1 MTPAPTP
8 PGRRGPA
15 VVGLVLAAGAG
26 RRLGTPK
33 GLLRE
38 PDGTPWVSRA
48 CAALQA
54 GGCGAVSVVVGVR
67 ADEVAALV
75 PPGMHVVAAPDWA
88 EGMGASL
95 RAGLTAVATG
105 DPGRDTLAA
114 IVTLVD
120 LPGVGAPVVTRVLER
135 TVMGKSPTRV
145 RASLA
150 RAAYRGR
157 PGHPVFLGRDHWA
170 QVLDHAQG
178 DRGARD
184 YLAGRPVELVECA
197 DLGFGDDVDTADD
210 LRGR

>member
-8 PGRRGPA
+8 PGDRGPA

-26 RRLGTPK
+26 RRMGTPK

-38 PDGTPWVSRA
+38 PDGTPWVSLA
-48 CAALQA
+48 CSALRD
-54 GGCGAVSVVVGVR
+54 GGCGAVFVVVGAR
-67 ADEVAALV
+67 GPDVAALV
-75 PPGMHVVAAPDWA
+75 PPGVEVVSAADWA
-88 EGMGASL
+88 DGMGASL
-95 RAGLTAVATG
+95 RAGLSALAAA
-105 DPGRDTLAA
+105 DPRRDTLAA

-135 TVMGKSPTRV
+135 TVMGKAPARV
-145 RASLA
+145 RASVA

-197 DLGFGDDVDTADD
+197 DVGCGDDVDTAGE
-210 LRGR
+210 LGRR

>member
-8 PGRRGPA
+8 LGRRGPA

-26 RRLGTPK
+26 RRMGTPK
-33 GLLRE
+33 ALLRE
-38 PDGTPWVSRA
+38 PDGTPWVSRS
-48 CAALQA
+48 CAALRA
-54 GGCGAVSVVVGVR
+54 GGCRAIYVVAGAR
-67 ADEVAALV
+67 ADEVGDLV
-75 PPGMHVVAAPDWA
+75 PSGVEIVLAADWA

-95 RAGLTAVATG
+95 RAGLTAVATR

-135 TVMGKSPTRV
+135 TVAGKGSTRV

-150 RAAYRGR
+150 RAAYRSR

-184 YLAGRPVELVECA
+184 YLAARPVELVECA
-197 DLGFGDDVDTADD
+197 DIGYGDDVDTAGD
-210 LRGR
+210 LGRR

>member
-26 RRLGTPK
+26 RRMGTPK
-33 GLLRE
+33 ALLRE

-48 CAALQA
+48 CAALRA
-54 GGCGAVSVVVGVR
+54 GGCGAVAVVVGAR
-67 ADEVAALV
+67 GADVAALV
-75 PPGMHVVAAPDWA
+75 PLGVEVVSAADWA
-88 EGMGASL
+88 DGMGASL
-95 RAGLTAVATG
+95 RAGLAALSAG
-105 DPGRDTLAA
+105 DPRRDTLAA

-135 TVMGKSPTRV
+135 TVMGKAPARV

-157 PGHPVFLGRDHWA
+157 PGHPVFLGRDHWE

-197 DLGFGDDVDTADD
+197 DIGSGDDVDTAGD
-210 LRGR
+210 LGRR